1 MLNKEHGVH
10 KEYALAH
17 IRVEVCKTKE
27 GIMTHH
33 YPETKEDENILESWD
48 TGGMEQVAGALL
60 NEGVKR
66 ELYLAIFS
74 TISQGGVLEQE
85 VLKDKVYTVINKMV
99 MKGIENMTPLLV
111 KAFDQEFEQGR

>member
-1 MLNKEHGVH
+1 MLDKKHGVH

-17 IRVEVCKTKE
+17 VRVEVCKTTE

-33 YPETKEDENILESWD
+33 YPETKEDAEILETWES
-48 TGGMEQVAGALL
+48 GGMEQVAGALL

-74 TISQGGVLEQE
+74 TLSQGAVLEQE
-85 VLKDKVYTVINKMV
+85 VLKNKVYTAINKMV

-111 KAFDQEFEQGR
+111 KAFDQESVGNR